1 MSQQTQIERV
11 ADRWPGW
18 IDRWPTVESLAAAT
32 LADVL
37 RAWQGLGYPRRARDL
52 HAAARR
58 IAVEGWPAP
67 HALEELP
74 GVGRYTADAIRCF
87 ALEQPVLPGDGNVR
101 RVLARRFPGG
111 VADRGRSWEL
121 GGALMDLGRA
131 HCRARRRCPSC
142 PLRPGC
148 MVALAD
154 DGWDPVVR
162 PRRQAAYAGSLRQR
176 RGALLRAALAGERPA
191 VAADPQAAASLVA
204 DGLVSIRRGL
214 LVAPRATTAAT
225 VRTVPIV
232 GGARCSS

>member
-1 MSQQTQIERV
+1 VMSQQTQIERV
-11 ADRWPGW
+11 AERWPRW
-18 IDRWPTVESLAAAT
+18 TRRWPTVESLAAAT

-37 RAWQGLGYPRRARDL
+37 REWQGLGYPRRARDL

-58 IAVEGWPAP
+58 IEAEGWPAP

-87 ALEQPVLPGDGNVR
+87 ALGQPVLPGDANVR

-111 VADRGRSWEL
+111 LADRGRSWEL

-131 HCRARRRCPSC
+131 HCRARPRCTDC
-142 PLRPGC
+142 PLRAGC
-148 MVALAD
+148 MVAIGDA
-154 DGWDPVVR
+154 GWDPAAR

-176 RGALLRAALAGERPA
+176 RGMLLRAALAGERPA

-204 DGLVSIRRGL
+204 DGLVSIERGL
-214 LVAPRATTAAT
+214 LLAPRPGSAGPASPAS
-225 VRTVPIV
+225 IV
-232 GGARCSS
+232 GGAP